1 VPVCVAAFVTGAAL
15 AGARGDRG
23 AVDAGAVIWFA
34 GLIVTADR
42 DQSSARPGDAVGPG
56 TTSGG
61 RPAAFDESALQASA
75 SAYLER
81 VAPDDAA
88 DEDPAPRSAVALPAV
103 RRSPLDTGR
112 ISERVQIG
120 VLDTQR
126 EASSVADTTEVAVES
141 LRFGHFKALHMI
153 GEGAMS
159 RVYVALDEELDRK
172 VAVKLFHP
180 TSDPADRFRGQR
192 EAQAL
197 ARISHP
203 NVVQIYESGSLG
215 AHTFIVM
222 EFVEGV
228 TLTTWQAEHP
238 RSLQELLRMYIAV
251 GRGLVA
257 AHSAGVVHRDFKP
270 DNVLVD
276 RDGRP
281 RVADFGLASIR
292 GAVEAPA
299 SGAAPARSVMVT
311 SAGSLVGTPA
321 YMSPEQYRSSRVD
334 EFSDQFSFCT
344 AFFEAL
350 YGERPYRGRTIHEIR
365 AQVADGR
372 IQEPPPERRVP
383 PAVHGALIRGLAQHP
398 GERWPS
404 LAALLDH
411 LERYDPDRDPTLAR
425 REQRSFT
432 RLLDAMMLVVG
443 GVMLTLSYSDPGAL
457 TAVALIVPVAV
468 VLVISGAYMW
478 ILRHHLV
485 AHRFHWLMLRILLL
499 LVSACLVGRVLGAL
513 AGYAPSGVL
522 LLGLLGV
529 GTGAA
534 SISVLVAPVI
544 FGMAVVQLACA
555 LLVALEIG
563 PITVIDVVAQTAT
576 VMMYTRAWRASATAD
591 YFRVP
596 APSPC
601 PDPAPS
607 AIEASTHAT
616 VAASSGGR
624 PAAP

>member
-23 AVDAGAVIWFA
+23 AADAGAVIWFA
-34 GLIVTADR
+34 GLVVTADR

-88 DEDPAPRSAVALPAV
+88 DEDPAPRSAAALPAV

-270 DNVLVD
+270 ES
-276 RDGRP
+276 
-281 RVADFGLASIR
+281 GLASQVPENTSVSLLRR
-292 GAVEAPA
+292 GYVPTVYQAGRPVKCRPATRPTRRNRARPASAMRRDAHASGESGPVSRRQSIMTTPSITLDSFNLSVAERLLCTRALEVSGNIVEAA
-299 SGAAPARSVMVT
+299 K
-311 SAGSLVGTPA
+311 
-321 YMSPEQYRSSRVD
+321 
-334 EFSDQFSFCT
+334 
-344 AFFEAL
+344 
-350 YGERPYRGRTIHEIR
+350 
-365 AQVADGR
+365 
-372 IQEPPPERRVP
+372 
-383 PAVHGALIRGLAQHP
+383 
-398 GERWPS
+398 
-404 LAALLDH
+404 
-411 LERYDPDRDPTLAR
+411 
-425 REQRSFT
+425 
-432 RLLDAMMLVVG
+432 
-443 GVMLTLSYSDPGAL
+443 
-457 TAVALIVPVAV
+457 
-468 VLVISGAYMW
+468 
-478 ILRHHLV
+478 
-485 AHRFHWLMLRILLL
+485 
-499 LVSACLVGRVLGAL
+499 
-513 AGYAPSGVL
+513 
-522 LLGLLGV
+522 LLGITRHALKRRMIKHV
-529 GTGAA
+529 IA
-534 SISVLVAPVI
+534 SPRRSETP
-544 FGMAVVQLACA
+544 
-555 LLVALEIG
+555 
-563 PITVIDVVAQTAT
+563 
-576 VMMYTRAWRASATAD
+576 
-591 YFRVP
+591 
-596 APSPC
+596 
-601 PDPAPS
+601 
-607 AIEASTHAT
+607 
-616 VAASSGGR
+616 
-624 PAAP
+624 